1 MADDHTTV
9 LVTADT
15 AKSGAS
21 NLCVRYFTSVT
32 PKDEGSVVFGHAEG
46 ESVTGTQLRA
56 LLENKGIPLENH
68 HPQAYVDAI
77 GGYCNLDDDLV
88 LQLTGEGQ
96 GPMRV
101 DVRFTPLAGPMGE
114 MGEEPSTAPKP
125 AAAPVLANPGPMA
138 LFAFAMTTCMLMLI
152 ETGAVESL
160 SINLVIG
167 FAMFH
172 GGLVQLVVGFIEI
185 YRNNLFGA
193 TAFASYG
200 AFWMG
205 FALTHILE
213 AGGVLEAGPYHA
225 ARAAWLSIWG
235 IFTSIM
241 FVQTIYINFCLQA
254 IFFQLALAFFLLAGG
269 EYNQGSKM
277 GGGVVGIILAATVV
291 YTATAELYND
301 LGSLH
306 LPLGHVNTHKAEFGN
321 SKPGRGAILSKAD
334 PAGVVALRTRK
345 SLDAPGKQ
353 E

>member
-172 GGLVQLVVGFIEI
+172 GGTL
-185 YRNNLFGA
+185 
-193 TAFASYG
+193 TPASRPTTSPLPCLPLCKYP
-200 AFWMG
+200 APSMR
-205 FALTHILE
+205 ALH
-213 AGGVLEAGPYHA
+213 
-225 ARAAWLSIWG
+225 G
-235 IFTSIM
+235 IGLMPMASSRSR
-241 FVQTIYINFCLQA
+241 
-254 IFFQLALAFFLLAGG
+254 G
-269 EYNQGSKM
+269 
-277 GGGVVGIILAATVV
+277 GGGVGQ
-291 YTATAELYND
+291 
-301 LGSLH
+301 H
-306 LPLGHVNTHKAEFGN
+306 
-321 SKPGRGAILSKAD
+321 
-334 PAGVVALRTRK
+334 ALRCARRMRC
-345 SLDAPGKQ
+345 
-353 E
+353 